1 MIVLRTLAGA
11 ALAAAALLP
20 ADAQAQIALSPPIVE
35 VDLSRRSATESVRL
49 INMGKRDVEVSV
61 RVETFDL
68 DEANR
73 YRALPSSED
82 SLDRWMVVQPRRFVV
97 PAGQSRA
104 VRFSIRPKSKP
115 APGEHRAMLF
125 FEEIGRED
133 ETAAVLK
140 ALFRVGAAIYAH
152 VGEIRRVGRVV
163 STSCSREGG
172 LVEISSE
179 GNANARMTGR
189 WGLWKPAAFPG
200 AGATKYADSAPSSA
214 GSAAGSPA
222 EPPPASRPDGL
233 LFEGSL
239 PTVPVLPGTRRHV
252 LVPLPKEAPEGDLV
266 LHLLGTLGGAPI
278 DLAVPCR
285 LPAVPPVPEPT
296 PAAAAAPPR

>member
-1 MIVLRTLAGA
+1 MRTFRTLARVG
-11 ALAAAALLP
+11 LGFAALLA
-20 ADAQAQIALSPPIVE
+20 ADAGAQIALSPPIVE
-35 VDLSRRSATESVRL
+35 VDLSRRTATESVRL

-82 SLDRWMVVQPRRFVV
+82 SLDRWMVVQPGRFVV

-104 VRFSIRPKSKP
+104 VRFSIRPKSSP

-125 FEEIGRED
+125 FDEIARED
-133 ETAAVLK
+133 EPAAALK

-152 VGEIRRVGRVV
+152 VGEVRRVGRVV

-172 LVEISSE
+172 LLEIASE
-179 GNANARMTGR
+179 GNANARMTGQ
-189 WGLWKPAAFPG
+189 WGLWKPAGFPG
-200 AGATKYADSAPSSA
+200 TGATKYSPP
-214 GSAAGSPA
+214 AGSPA
-222 EPPPASRPDGL
+222 EAPRPSLPAGL

-239 PTVPVLPGTRRHV
+239 PTVPVLPGTQRKV

-285 LPAVPPVPEPT
+285 LPAAPPAPGPT
-296 PAAAAAPPR
+296 PTAPAAPPAPPR

>member
-1 MIVLRTLAGA
+1 MRSLRTLAGA
-11 ALAAAALLP
+11 ALAVAALL
-20 ADAQAQIALSPPIVE
+20 ATEAEAQIALSPPIVE
-35 VDLSRRSATESVRL
+35 VDLSRRTATESVRL

-82 SLDRWMVVQPRRFVV
+82 SLDRWMVVQPGRFVV

-125 FEEIGRED
+125 FDEIKRED
-133 ETAAVLK
+133 EPAAVLK

-152 VGEIRRVGRVV
+152 VGEVRRVGRVI

-172 LVEISSE
+172 LIEISSE

-200 AGATKYADSAPSSA
+200 VGATTYSAPA
-214 GSAAGSPA
+214 GSAAEALLPSPP
-222 EPPPASRPDGL
+222 EGL

-252 LVPLPKEAPEGDLV
+252 LVPFPKEVPEGDLV
-266 LHLLGTLGGAPI
+266 LHLLGTLGGATI

-285 LPAVPPVPEPT
+285 LPAAPPAPEQT
-296 PAAAAAPPR
+296 PAAPAAPPR

>member
-1 MIVLRTLAGA
+1 MKACRPLARAALVGA
-11 ALAAAALLP
+11 ALLA
-20 ADAQAQIALSPPIVE
+20 ADARAQVALSPPIVE
-35 VDLSRRSATESVRL
+35 IDLSRRSATESVRL

-82 SLDRWMVVQPRRFVV
+82 SLDRWMVVQPGRFVV

-104 VRFSIRPKSKP
+104 VRFSIRPRSKP

-125 FEEIGRED
+125 FEEIGRESD
-133 ETAAVLK
+133 SAAMLK

-152 VGEIRRVGRVV
+152 VGEVRRVGRVV

-172 LVEISSE
+172 LLEIVSE

-189 WGLWKPAAFPG
+189 WGLWNAAAFPG
-200 AGATKYADSAPSSA
+200 IGATTYAAAVSSPSE
-214 GSAAGSPA
+214 GPRPSPRA
-222 EPPPASRPDGL
+222 GL

-239 PTVPVLPGTRRHV
+239 PTVPVLPGTRRNV
-252 LVPLPKEAPEGDLV
+252 LVPLPREAPEGSLV
-266 LHLLGTLGGAPI
+266 LHLLGTLGGATI
-278 DLAVPCR
+278 DLAVPCL
-285 LPAVPPVPEPT
+285 LPAAPPTPEPT
-296 PAAAAAPPR
+296 PASPVAPPR

>member
-1 MIVLRTLAGA
+1 MACATL
-11 ALAAAALLP
+11 LAA
-20 ADAQAQIALSPPIVE
+20 DARAQIALTPPIVE
-35 VDLSRRSATESVRL
+35 IDLSSRSATESVRL
-49 INMGKRDVEVSV
+49 INMGKHDVEVSV

-73 YRALPSSED
+73 YRALPSSEN
-82 SLDRWMVVQPRRFVV
+82 SLDRWMVVQPGRFVV

-115 APGEHRAMLF
+115 APGEHRAMLL
-125 FEEIGRED
+125 FEEIGREGD
-133 ETAAVLK
+133 SAAMLK
-140 ALFRVGAAIYAH
+140 ASFRVGAAIYAH
-152 VGEIRRVGRVV
+152 VGEVRRVGRVV

-172 LVEISSE
+172 LLKIASE

-189 WGLWKPAAFPG
+189 WGLWNASAFPG
-200 AGATKYADSAPSSA
+200 IGVTTYAAAAVSTKEEPRPSTRS
-214 GSAAGSPA
+214 
-222 EPPPASRPDGL
+222 GL

-239 PTVPVLPGTRRHV
+239 PTVPVLPDTRRNV

-266 LHLLGTLGGAPI
+266 LHLLGTLGGAPL

-285 LPAVPPVPEPT
+285 LLAAPPASEST
-296 PAAAAAPPR
+296 PAPPAAPPR